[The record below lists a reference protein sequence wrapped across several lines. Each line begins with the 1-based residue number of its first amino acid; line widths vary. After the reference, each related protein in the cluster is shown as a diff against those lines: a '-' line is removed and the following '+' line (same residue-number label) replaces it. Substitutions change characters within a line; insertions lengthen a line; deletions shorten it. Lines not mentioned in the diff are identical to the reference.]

1 MSEKLMVNVEDIEIY
16 DIETQE
22 GEIPALTKE
31 EEQANAEFLNKL
43 GEHCAEMVTPC
54 MCNAHEYMA
63 RQASKARLLQG
74 TGADF
79 VAGPDQELVDGFKF
93 SAILVMNAEKYTAVS
108 AVIKECKNCHRL
120 EYFGDSSVLA
130 QLMAEA
136 TVNRMNAE
144 ETVEVT
150 DTSED
155 DLAKMLGGDISFE
168 NVEEVTHECNCESCD
183 GGCHCQDT
191 EE

>member
-1 MSEKLMVNVEDIEIY
+1 MSEKLMVNVEDIDLY
-16 DIETQE
+16 DIESQD
-22 GEIPALTKE
+22 GEIPPLTE
-31 EEQANAEFLNKL
+31 EDEKANAEFLNKL
-43 GEHCAEMVTPC
+43 GEHCAEIVTPC

-93 SAILVMNAEKYTAVS
+93 SAILVMTAEKYTAVS

-136 TVNRMNAE
+136 TVNRMNSE
-144 ETVEVT
+144 EPAEVT
-150 DTSED
+150 DTSEA
-155 DLAKMLGGDISFE
+155 DLAKMLGGDITFE
-168 NVEEVTHECNCESCD
+168 NVDEVTHECNCDSCA
-183 GGCHCQDT
+183 GGCHCQD
-191 EE
+191 EN

>member
-1 MSEKLMVNVEDIEIY
+1 MSEKLMVNVEDIDLY
-16 DIETQE
+16 DIESQD
-22 GEIPALTKE
+22 GEIPPLSKE
-31 EEQANAEFLNKL
+31 DEKANAEFLNKL
-43 GEHCAEMVTPC
+43 GEHCAEIVTPC
-54 MCNAHEYMA
+54 MCNAHEYMK
-63 RQASKARLLQG
+63 RQAAKARLLQG

-136 TVNRMNAE
+136 TVNHMNSE
-144 ETVEVT
+144 EPAEVT

-168 NVEEVTHECNCESCD
+168 NVDEVTHECNCESCD
-183 GGCHCQDT
+183 GGCHCQAT